1 MQNLAYK
8 IEVPINEETASRDA
22 AKGQEGSDVCTACGE
37 QLFGPDAEACSWQ
50 AWGSF
55 WEIMGMSNV
64 ELVCGACGEYL
75 QSFFCEN
82 RKQSKA

>member
-8 IEVPINEETASRDA
+8 IDVLADPSELSGDRQDS
-22 AKGQEGSDVCTACGE
+22 QESADVCAACGE
-37 QLFGPDAEACSWQ
+37 ELFGPDAEACSWQ

-55 WEIMGMSNV
+55 WEITGMSNV

-75 QSFFCEN
+75 SDFF
-82 RKQSKA
+82 RDQK

>member
-1 MQNLAYK
+1 MQNLAYR
-8 IEVPINEETASRDA
+8 IDVLPEVSEPSRNP
-22 AKGQEGSDVCTACGE
+22 KRSQESTDVCAACGE
-37 QLFGPDAEACSWQ
+37 QLFGPEAEACSWQ

-75 QSFFCEN
+75 QAFFHTDKKL
-82 RKQSKA
+82 R

>member
-8 IEVPINEETASRDA
+8 IDVLPDAS
-22 AKGQEGSDVCTACGE
+22 GSLGDSRKSQGSADLCAACGE
-37 QLFGPDAEACSWQ
+37 QLFGPDAESCSWQ

-75 QSFFCEN
+75 SGFF
-82 RKQSKA
+82 RDQK

>member
-8 IEVPINEETASRDA
+8 IDVLPEASRDA
-22 AKGQEGSDVCTACGE
+22 GGRRGSADVCAACGE
-37 QLFGPDAEACSWQ
+37 QLFGPDAGACSWQ

-75 QSFFCEN
+75 QGFFKD
-82 RKQSKA
+82 RR

>member
-8 IEVPINEETASRDA
+8 IDFSEAEKSSTESR
-22 AKGQEGSDVCTACGE
+22 KSKESYDVCAACGE
-37 QLFGPDAEACSWQ
+37 QLFGPEAEACSWQ

-55 WEIMGMSNV
+55 WEIIGMSNV

-75 QSFFCEN
+75 QSFFREDQN
-82 RKQSKA
+82 QSRA

>member
-8 IEVPINEETASRDA
+8 IDVLADPSELSGDRQDA
-22 AKGQEGSDVCTACGE
+22 QESADVCAACGE
-37 QLFGPDAEACSWQ
+37 ELFGPDAEACSWQ

-55 WEIMGMSNV
+55 WEITGMSNV

-75 QSFFCEN
+75 SDFF
-82 RKQSKA
+82 RDQK

>member
-8 IEVPINEETASRDA
+8 VDIPAGDSKASERA
-22 AKGQEGSDVCTACGE
+22 ADVCAACGE
-37 QLFGPDAEACSWQ
+37 PLFGPDAESCSWQ

-55 WEIMGMSNV
+55 WEVIGMSNV

-75 QSFFCEN
+75 KNFFRD
-82 RKQSKA
+82 RK

>member
-8 IEVPINEETASRDA
+8 IDVLRDASELSRDRKDSRESA
-22 AKGQEGSDVCTACGE
+22 DLCAACGE

-55 WEIMGMSNV
+55 WEIMGTSNV

-75 QSFFCEN
+75 SNFF
-82 RKQSKA
+82 RDQK

>member
-8 IEVPINEETASRDA
+8 IDAFMDAPEPPEASVKSKDSA
-22 AKGQEGSDVCTACGE
+22 DLCAACGE
-37 QLFGPDAEACSWQ
+37 QLFGPDAESCSWQ
-50 AWGSF
+50 AWSSF

-75 QSFFCEN
+75 QAFFHTD
-82 RKQSKA
+82 KK

>member
-1 MQNLAYK
+1 MQNLAYEME
-8 IEVPINEETASRDA
+8 IDVEESSHKRRESN
-22 AKGQEGSDVCTACGE
+22 QSSDVCAACGE

-75 QSFFCEN
+75 QSFFCED

>member
-8 IEVPINEETASRDA
+8 IEFSNLAEPARNCGNPNESP
-22 AKGQEGSDVCTACGE
+22 DVCAACGE
-37 QLFGPDAEACSWQ
+37 QLFGADAEACSWQ

-75 QSFFCEN
+75 QSFFRED
-82 RKQSKA
+82 